1 MSSAL
6 DRLLGQTLESMI
18 REKLGQKTCEKIEVR
33 LRQRYNLDLAASIND
48 FYTLDATLREFF
60 ASGADAIEEDFANNL
75 ISINTPAKGRRW
87 ILIQNSE
94 LAELILATYGD
105 KDKRLILEVAFTNP
119 SVILDILE
127 ATRIPKSSGYRL
139 INQLV
144 ENGLLTE
151 QGYAE
156 SSDGKKVNKYTALFE
171 SVKIEIDT
179 SGLIF
184 TSDMPLPSFPVVEV
198 LLKENILNESQIIRV
213 LLRGKKL
220 LHTNTT
226 LYKMSESTHE
236 NTVEPKSGLN
246 DKVLLLIAG
255 LAVIYQTFNYILPEK
270 EGELSPIDFL
280 VLVAVVVCA
289 IASFLVSNRYAR

>member
-60 ASGADAIEEDFANNL
+60 SSGADAIEEDFANNL

-171 SVKIEIDT
+171 RVKIEIDT
-179 SGLIF
+179 NGLIF
-184 TSDMPLPSFPVVEV
+184 TSDIPLPSFPVVEV

-213 LLRGKKL
+213 LLREKKL
-220 LHTNTT
+220 SPTNV
-226 LYKMSESTHE
+226 K
-236 NTVEPKSGLN
+236 PK
-246 DKVLLLIAG
+246 
-255 LAVIYQTFNYILPEK
+255 
-270 EGELSPIDFL
+270 
-280 VLVAVVVCA
+280 
-289 IASFLVSNRYAR
+289 

>member
-1 MSSAL
+1 MPSAL

-60 ASGADAIEEDFANNL
+60 SSGADAIEEDFANNL
-75 ISINTPAKGRRW
+75 ISINTSAKGRRW
-87 ILIQNSE
+87 ILIENSE
-94 LAELILATYGD
+94 LAELILSTYGD
-105 KDKRLILEVAFTNP
+105 KDKRIILEVAFTNP

-127 ATRIPKSSGYRL
+127 ATRIPKSTGYRL

-171 SVKIEIDT
+171 RIKIEIDT

-184 TSDMPLPSFPVVEV
+184 TSGIPLPSFPVVEV

-213 LLRGKKL
+213 LLREKKL
-220 LHTNTT
+220 SPTNV
-226 LYKMSESTHE
+226 K
-236 NTVEPKSGLN
+236 P
-246 DKVLLLIAG
+246 
-255 LAVIYQTFNYILPEK
+255 
-270 EGELSPIDFL
+270 
-280 VLVAVVVCA
+280 
-289 IASFLVSNRYAR
+289 

>member
-1 MSSAL
+1 MPSAL

-33 LRQRYNLDLAASIND
+33 LRQRYNLDLAASISD

-60 ASGADAIEEDFANNL
+60 SSGADAIEEDFANNL
-75 ISINTPAKGRRW
+75 ISINTSAKGRRW
-87 ILIQNSE
+87 ILIENSE
-94 LAELILATYGD
+94 LAELILSTYGD
-105 KDKRLILEVAFTNP
+105 KDKRIILEVAFTNP

-127 ATRIPKSSGYRL
+127 ATRIPKSTGYRL

-171 SVKIEIDT
+171 RIKIEIDT

-184 TSDMPLPSFPVVEV
+184 TSGIPLPSFPVVEV

-213 LLRGKKL
+213 LLREKKL
-220 LHTNTT
+220 SPTNV
-226 LYKMSESTHE
+226 K
-236 NTVEPKSGLN
+236 P
-246 DKVLLLIAG
+246 
-255 LAVIYQTFNYILPEK
+255 
-270 EGELSPIDFL
+270 
-280 VLVAVVVCA
+280 
-289 IASFLVSNRYAR
+289 

>member
-1 MSSAL
+1 MQLMSSAL

-60 ASGADAIEEDFANNL
+60 SSGADAIEEDFANNL

-171 SVKIEIDT
+171 KVKIEIDT
-179 SGLIF
+179 NGLIF
-184 TSDMPLPSFPVVEV
+184 TSDIPLPSFPVVEV

-213 LLRGKKL
+213 LLR
-220 LHTNTT
+220 
-226 LYKMSESTHE
+226 
-236 NTVEPKSGLN
+236 
-246 DKVLLLIAG
+246 
-255 LAVIYQTFNYILPEK
+255 EK
-270 EGELSPIDFL
+270 ELSPTN
-280 VLVAVVVCA
+280 VKP
-289 IASFLVSNRYAR
+289 

>member
-1 MSSAL
+1 MPSAL
-6 DRLLGQTLESMI
+6 DRLLAQTLESMI

-60 ASGADAIEEDFANNL
+60 SSGADAIEEDFANNL

-171 SVKIEIDT
+171 RVKIEIDT
-179 SGLIF
+179 NGLIF
-184 TSDMPLPSFPVVEV
+184 TSDIPLPSFPVVEV

-213 LLRGKKL
+213 LLREKKL
-220 LHTNTT
+220 SPTNV
-226 LYKMSESTHE
+226 K
-236 NTVEPKSGLN
+236 P
-246 DKVLLLIAG
+246 
-255 LAVIYQTFNYILPEK
+255 
-270 EGELSPIDFL
+270 
-280 VLVAVVVCA
+280 
-289 IASFLVSNRYAR
+289 

>member
-60 ASGADAIEEDFANNL
+60 SSGADAIEEDFANNL
-75 ISINTPAKGRRW
+75 ISVNTPARGRRW

-105 KDKRLILEVAFTNP
+105 KDKRLILEVAFTKP
-119 SVILDILE
+119 SVIQDILE
-127 ATRIPKSSGYRL
+127 ATQIPKSTGYRL

-171 SVKIEIDT
+171 KVKIEIDT
-179 SGLIF
+179 NGLVF
-184 TSDMPLPSFPVVEV
+184 TSDIPLASFPVVEV

-220 LHTNTT
+220 
-226 LYKMSESTHE
+226 
-236 NTVEPKSGLN
+236 
-246 DKVLLLIAG
+246 
-255 LAVIYQTFNYILPEK
+255 
-270 EGELSPIDFL
+270 
-280 VLVAVVVCA
+280 
-289 IASFLVSNRYAR
+289 

>member
-1 MSSAL
+1 
-6 DRLLGQTLESMI
+6 
-18 REKLGQKTCEKIEVR
+18 
-33 LRQRYNLDLAASIND
+33 
-48 FYTLDATLREFF
+48 FF
-60 ASGADAIEEDFANNL
+60 SSGADAIEEDFANNL

-127 ATRIPKSSGYRL
+127 AARIPKSSGYRL

-171 SVKIEIDT
+171 KVKIEIDT
-179 SGLIF
+179 NGLIF
-184 TSDMPLPSFPVVEV
+184 TSDIPLPSFPVVEV

-220 LHTNTT
+220 
-226 LYKMSESTHE
+226 
-236 NTVEPKSGLN
+236 
-246 DKVLLLIAG
+246 
-255 LAVIYQTFNYILPEK
+255 
-270 EGELSPIDFL
+270 
-280 VLVAVVVCA
+280 
-289 IASFLVSNRYAR
+289 

>member
-1 MSSAL
+1 MQLMSSAL

-60 ASGADAIEEDFANNL
+60 SSGADAIEEDFANNL

-171 SVKIEIDT
+171 KVKIEIDT

-184 TSDMPLPSFPVVEV
+184 TSDIPLPSFPVVEV

-213 LLRGKKL
+213 LLREKKL
-220 LHTNTT
+220 SPTNV
-226 LYKMSESTHE
+226 K
-236 NTVEPKSGLN
+236 P
-246 DKVLLLIAG
+246 
-255 LAVIYQTFNYILPEK
+255 
-270 EGELSPIDFL
+270 
-280 VLVAVVVCA
+280 
-289 IASFLVSNRYAR
+289 

>member
-1 MSSAL
+1 MPSAL

-33 LRQRYNLDLAASIND
+33 LRQRYNLDLAAAISE

-60 ASGADAIEEDFANNL
+60 SSGADAIEEDFANNL
-75 ISINTPAKGRRW
+75 ISINTSAKGRRW
-87 ILIQNSE
+87 ILIENSE
-94 LAELILATYGD
+94 LAELILSTYGD
-105 KDKRLILEVAFTNP
+105 KDKRIILEVAFTNP

-127 ATRIPKSSGYRL
+127 ATRIPKSTGYRL

-171 SVKIEIDT
+171 RIKIEIDT

-184 TSDMPLPSFPVVEV
+184 TSGIPLPSFPVVEV

-213 LLRGKKL
+213 LLREKKL
-220 LHTNTT
+220 SPTNV
-226 LYKMSESTHE
+226 K
-236 NTVEPKSGLN
+236 P
-246 DKVLLLIAG
+246 
-255 LAVIYQTFNYILPEK
+255 
-270 EGELSPIDFL
+270 
-280 VLVAVVVCA
+280 
-289 IASFLVSNRYAR
+289 

>member
-60 ASGADAIEEDFANNL
+60 SSGADAIEEDFANNL
-75 ISINTPAKGRRW
+75 ISVNTPAKGRRW

-119 SVILDILE
+119 SVIQDILE
-127 ATRIPKSSGYRL
+127 ATQIPKSTGYRL

-171 SVKIEIDT
+171 KVKIEIDT
-179 SGLIF
+179 NGLVF
-184 TSDMPLPSFPVVEV
+184 TSDIPLASFPVVEV

-220 LHTNTT
+220 
-226 LYKMSESTHE
+226 
-236 NTVEPKSGLN
+236 
-246 DKVLLLIAG
+246 
-255 LAVIYQTFNYILPEK
+255 
-270 EGELSPIDFL
+270 
-280 VLVAVVVCA
+280 
-289 IASFLVSNRYAR
+289 

>member
-1 MSSAL
+1 MPSAL

-33 LRQRYNLDLAASIND
+33 LRERYNLDLAASIND

-60 ASGADAIEEDFANNL
+60 SSGADAIEEDFANNL

-171 SVKIEIDT
+171 KVKIEIDT
-179 SGLIF
+179 NGLIF
-184 TSDMPLPSFPVVEV
+184 TSDIPLPSFPVVEV

-213 LLRGKKL
+213 LLREKKL
-220 LHTNTT
+220 SPTNV
-226 LYKMSESTHE
+226 K
-236 NTVEPKSGLN
+236 P
-246 DKVLLLIAG
+246 
-255 LAVIYQTFNYILPEK
+255 
-270 EGELSPIDFL
+270 
-280 VLVAVVVCA
+280 
-289 IASFLVSNRYAR
+289 

>member
-1 MSSAL
+1 MPSAL

-60 ASGADAIEEDFANNL
+60 SSGADAIEEDFANNL

-171 SVKIEIDT
+171 KVKIEIDT
-179 SGLIF
+179 NGLIF
-184 TSDMPLPSFPVVEV
+184 TSDIPLASFPVVEV

-213 LLRGKKL
+213 LLREKKL
-220 LHTNTT
+220 SPTNV
-226 LYKMSESTHE
+226 K
-236 NTVEPKSGLN
+236 P
-246 DKVLLLIAG
+246 
-255 LAVIYQTFNYILPEK
+255 
-270 EGELSPIDFL
+270 
-280 VLVAVVVCA
+280 
-289 IASFLVSNRYAR
+289 

>member
-1 MSSAL
+1 MPSAL

-18 REKLGQKTCEKIEVR
+18 REKLGQKTCEKIEAR
-33 LRQRYNLDLAASIND
+33 LRQRYNLDLAESIND

-60 ASGADAIEEDFANNL
+60 SSGADAIEEDFANNL
-75 ISINTPAKGRRW
+75 ISINTPTKGRRW
-87 ILIQNSE
+87 ILIENSE

-105 KDKRLILEVAFTNP
+105 KDKRIILEVAFTNP

-151 QGYAE
+151 QGYSE
-156 SSDGKKVNKYTALFE
+156 SLDGKKVNKYTALFE
-171 SVKIEIDT
+171 RVKIEIDT
-179 SGLIF
+179 NGLIF
-184 TSDMPLPSFPVVEV
+184 TSDIPLPSFPVVEV

-220 LHTNTT
+220 
-226 LYKMSESTHE
+226 
-236 NTVEPKSGLN
+236 
-246 DKVLLLIAG
+246 
-255 LAVIYQTFNYILPEK
+255 
-270 EGELSPIDFL
+270 
-280 VLVAVVVCA
+280 
-289 IASFLVSNRYAR
+289 

>member
-33 LRQRYNLDLAASIND
+33 LRQRYNLDLAASISD

-60 ASGADAIEEDFANNL
+60 SSGADAIEEDFANNL

-171 SVKIEIDT
+171 RVKIEIDT
-179 SGLIF
+179 NGLIF
-184 TSDMPLPSFPVVEV
+184 TSDIPLPSFPVVEV

-213 LLRGKKL
+213 LLREKKL
-220 LHTNTT
+220 SPTNV
-226 LYKMSESTHE
+226 K
-236 NTVEPKSGLN
+236 PK
-246 DKVLLLIAG
+246 
-255 LAVIYQTFNYILPEK
+255 
-270 EGELSPIDFL
+270 
-280 VLVAVVVCA
+280 
-289 IASFLVSNRYAR
+289 

>member
-60 ASGADAIEEDFANNL
+60 SSGADAIEEDFANNL
-75 ISINTPAKGRRW
+75 ISVNTPAKGRRW

-105 KDKRLILEVAFTNP
+105 KDKRLILEVAFTKP
-119 SVILDILE
+119 SVIQDILE
-127 ATRIPKSSGYRL
+127 ATQIPKSTGYRL

-171 SVKIEIDT
+171 KVKIEIDT
-179 SGLIF
+179 NGLVF
-184 TSDMPLPSFPVVEV
+184 TSDIPLASFPVVEV

-220 LHTNTT
+220 
-226 LYKMSESTHE
+226 
-236 NTVEPKSGLN
+236 
-246 DKVLLLIAG
+246 
-255 LAVIYQTFNYILPEK
+255 
-270 EGELSPIDFL
+270 
-280 VLVAVVVCA
+280 
-289 IASFLVSNRYAR
+289 

>member
-60 ASGADAIEEDFANNL
+60 SSGADAIEEDFANNL
-75 ISINTPAKGRRW
+75 ISVNTPAKGRRW

-171 SVKIEIDT
+171 RVKIEIDT
-179 SGLIF
+179 NGLIF
-184 TSDMPLPSFPVVEV
+184 TSDIPLPSFPVVEV

-213 LLRGKKL
+213 LLREKKL
-220 LHTNTT
+220 SPTNV
-226 LYKMSESTHE
+226 K
-236 NTVEPKSGLN
+236 PK
-246 DKVLLLIAG
+246 
-255 LAVIYQTFNYILPEK
+255 
-270 EGELSPIDFL
+270 
-280 VLVAVVVCA
+280 
-289 IASFLVSNRYAR
+289 